1 MLKEAAG
8 ACAGN
13 EIGVRQSAGVH
24 ARDLRPARQAADRV
38 RQRPIDAG
46 AVGEVTHGADR
57 RHVALAVVCKWARVC
72 RAHNRVANRR
82 TDMIACATVI
92 RPHRQQ
98 RASTLG
104 PRSLPYSSTAR
115 SRPRSSSH
123 RLHER
128 VNVRSVG
135 RKCGIATLS
144 ATLCLA
150 CNAGRSCAYQRP
162 QHVIRALT
170 RCVGCSQGEEGSF
183 GSSGGG
189 RNGFMVRM
197 FACVH
202 MCTRETALRVREY
215 SVHAEAGVSM
225 RHLEG
230 AVWVRQVV

>member
-72 RAHNRVANRR
+72 RADNRVANRR

-135 RKCGIATLS
+135 RKCGIVTLS
-144 ATLCLA
+144 ASLRRWQRAAHGKRYALHAMLGVLA
-150 CNAGRSCAYQRP
+150 PINARS
-162 QHVIRALT
+162 
-170 RCVGCSQGEEGSF
+170 
-183 GSSGGG
+183 
-189 RNGFMVRM
+189 M
-197 FACVH
+197 
-202 MCTRETALRVREY
+202 
-215 SVHAEAGVSM
+215 
-225 RHLEG
+225 
-230 AVWVRQVV
+230 